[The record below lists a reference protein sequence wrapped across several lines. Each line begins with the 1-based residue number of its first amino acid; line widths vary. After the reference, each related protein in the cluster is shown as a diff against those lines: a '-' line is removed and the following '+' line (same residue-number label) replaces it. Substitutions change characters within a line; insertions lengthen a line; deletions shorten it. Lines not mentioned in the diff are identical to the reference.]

1 VQMQFASPCTLS
13 PYFPTVFF
21 RSFNEA
27 CVGRSIR
34 PRESVK

>member
-1 VQMQFASPCTLS
+1 MQFLSPCTLS
-13 PYFPTVFF
+13 PYIFPLGF

-27 CVGRSIR
+27 YVGRGIR